1 MSTPS
6 RKKTTPASNTIGD
19 DLCDIL
25 KNDAKMKRLPGPKH
39 PKFKTGVQVGFYYS
53 ICENSAWYDSELR
66 GNAAVCCE
74 DRKLWKNTPCP

>member
-1 MSTPS
+1 
-6 RKKTTPASNTIGD
+6 
-19 DLCDIL
+19 
-25 KNDAKMKRLPGPKH
+25 MKRLPGPKH